1 MQRRKDNKGRVLRDG
16 ESYRKSDGLYM
27 YRWTDKIGKR
37 HTKYARTLEELR
49 KIEEEI
55 QHDIRD
61 GIRIGE
67 ENITV
72 NDVYEMWKKDKV
84 GLKQTTFGNYTYMY
98 EHFVKDEFGT
108 AKVQN
113 VTKSDVRRLYNSLVN
128 EN

>member
-37 HTKYARTLEELR
+37 HTKYAKTLDELR

-61 GIRIGE
+61 GIKIGE
-67 ENITV
+67 DNI
-72 NDVYEMWKKDKV
+72 VYYNMKDGTSIPVAVSLLNTPLKKDTDLTMSDPCYGVVVTATNHDNAVAFIKYAF
-84 GLKQTTFGNYTYMY
+84 GL
-98 EHFVKDEFGT
+98 
-108 AKVQN
+108 
-113 VTKSDVRRLYNSLVN
+113 
-128 EN
+128 